1 MASKKQKNA
10 NGRSK
15 SNGPPH
21 ASREGVYFLS
31 ITLENVRCFS
41 EKQTLDLSDGNGKP
55 AQWTILLGNNGTGK
69 TTVLQAV
76 ASVAAMTTE
85 YRIWSDR
92 KKATGDDVQRNPPP
106 FWASWFKGEESGF
119 FRNPSSDSVKLDAEF
134 AYGADLTAAAQRFR
148 RAEVHL
154 EAAFYPSMETVER
167 RNSPPVVV
175 CFGYGAARRMADRS
189 LPGDSPDTGTETLFS
204 YHADLRNAEDWLLR
218 ADYAASKESPQR
230 KRQQER
236 LEQVKEL
243 LLAIL
248 PEIDGIQFLTGSGVY
263 PIPRVEFHTPYGWV
277 PLRHLGYGY
286 QTVIAWMIDFA
297 SRMIERYPDSSDP
310 LAEPAVVLVDE
321 IDLHLHPLW
330 QRQLI
335 GYLSQRFPNTQFI
348 ATAHSPLVV
357 QAATGANLA
366 VLRREGDHVVIDND
380 VATIRNWRIDQVLTS
395 DLFGLPSAR
404 PPELDEL
411 LDRRQ
416 ALLTKARLTKADQKE
431 LADLETRI
439 GSLPVG
445 ETLEQARRMALIEES
460 LELLKR
466 EQAKKP

>member
-1 MASKKQKNA
+1 MTNKKPKPA
-10 NGRSK
+10 NGRGK
-15 SNGPPH
+15 ANGSEMPAPT
-21 ASREGVYFLS
+21 GVYFLS
-31 ITLENVRCFS
+31 ITLENVRCFG

-55 AQWTILLGNNGTGK
+55 AQWTLLLGNNGTGK
-69 TTVLQAV
+69 TTVLQTIAV
-76 ASVAAMTTE
+76 QMRLTNESTVWWQSYDAEVGAPKTFPLLPRPRWLSESNLGLFRTTN
-85 YRIWSDR
+85 
-92 KKATGDDVQRNPPP
+92 NPPKYS
-106 FWASWFKGEESGF
+106 AIVAQGDCLSRSADQ
-119 FRNPSSDSVKLDAEF
+119 FR
-134 AYGADLTAAAQRFR
+134 
-148 RAEVHL
+148 HL
-154 EAAFYPSMETVER
+154 ELKFEGGGPFGLMSDT
-167 RNSPPVVV
+167 PVGLPIV
-175 CFGYGAARRMADRS
+175 CYGYGAARRMAERS
-189 LPGDSPDTGTETLFS
+189 LPEEAPDTGTETLFS

-218 ADYAASKESPQR
+218 ADYAASKKSPQQ

-236 LEQVKEL
+236 LEQIKEL

-277 PLRHLGYGY
+277 PLRHLGFGY

-297 SRMIERYPDSSDP
+297 SRMVERYPDSADP

-335 GYLSQRFPNTQFI
+335 GYLSRHFPNTQFI
-348 ATAHSPLVV
+348 VTAHSPLIV
-357 QAATGANLA
+357 QAATSANLA
-366 VLRREGDHVVIDND
+366 VLRCNGDHVVIDND
-380 VATIRNWRIDQVLTS
+380 AATIRNWRIDQVLTS

-416 ALLTKARLTKADQKE
+416 AFLTKARLTKADQRE
-431 LADLETRI
+431 LAELEAKI

-445 ETLEQARRMALIEES
+445 ETLEQARRLALIEES

>member
-1 MASKKQKNA
+1 MTNKKPKNA
-10 NGRSK
+10 NGQRK
-15 SNGPPH
+15 ANGAPH

-31 ITLENVRCFS
+31 ITLENVRCFG

-69 TTVLQAV
+69 TSVLQAV
-76 ASVAAMTTE
+76 AYIAAIRSE
-85 YRIWSDR
+85 LDR
-92 KKATGDDVQRNPPP
+92 RNVVGDDAPIPRSPMWIRFATG
-106 FWASWFKGEESGF
+106 EHGF
-119 FRNPSSDSVKLDAEF
+119 FRFPSVAPVKLEAKVAF
-134 AYGADLTAAAQRFR
+134 GADLDASARQFR
-148 RAEVHL
+148 TTGIQL
-154 EAAFYPSMETVER
+154 ESKR
-167 RNSPPVVV
+167 DPVKGEWQDQNCPFALV
-175 CFGYGAARRMADRS
+175 CFGYGAARRMTERS
-189 LPGDSPDTGTETLFS
+189 LPEDAPDTGTETLFS

-218 ADYAASKESPQR
+218 ADYAASKDSPQR
-230 KRQQER
+230 KRQLER
-236 LEQVKEL
+236 LEQVKQL

-297 SRMIERYPDSSDP
+297 SRMIERYPDIPDP

-335 GYLSQRFPNTQFI
+335 GYLSRQFPNTQFI

-366 VLRREGDHVVIDND
+366 VLRRDGDRVVIDND

-404 PPELDEL
+404 PPELDKL

-416 ALLTKARLTKADQKE
+416 ALLTKARLTKADQRE
-431 LADLETRI
+431 LADLEAKM
-439 GSLPVG
+439 GALPVG
-445 ETLEQARRMALIEES
+445 ETLEQARRLELIEET

-466 EQAKKP
+466 EQAEKP

>member
-1 MASKKQKNA
+1 MANKKPKSA
-10 NGRSK
+10 NGRGK
-15 SNGPPH
+15 ANGPPDG
-21 ASREGVYFLS
+21 AREGGYFLS
-31 ITLENVRCFS
+31 ISLENVRCFS

-69 TTVLQAV
+69 TSVLQAV
-76 ASVAAMTTE
+76 AYAAAIRSELSRRKVA
-85 YRIWSDR
+85 SDDAPIPR
-92 KKATGDDVQRNPPP
+92 TPMWAKFGTGMHD
-106 FWASWFKGEESGF
+106 F
-119 FRNPSSDSVKLDAEF
+119 FRFSSGDPVRLQAVF
-134 AYGADLTAAAQRFR
+134 AYGADLGASARQFQTTEIQ
-148 RAEVHL
+148 L
-154 EAAFYPSMETVER
+154 ESKR
-167 RNSPPVVV
+167 DPVIGNWEDQNCPLAIV
-175 CFGYGAARRMADRS
+175 CCGYGAARRMAERS
-189 LPGDSPDTGTETLFS
+189 LPEDAPDTGTETLFS

-236 LEQVKEL
+236 LEQITQL
-243 LLAIL
+243 LLDIL

-277 PLRHLGYGY
+277 PLRQLGFGY

-297 SRMIERYPDSSDP
+297 SRMIERYPDSPDP

-330 QRQLI
+330 QRRLI
-335 GYLSQRFPNTQFI
+335 GYLSERFSNTQFI
-348 ATAHSPLVV
+348 ATAHSPLIV
-357 QAATGANLA
+357 QAATSANLV
-366 VLRREGDHVVIDND
+366 VLRRDGDHVVIDND

-416 ALLTKARLTKADQKE
+416 ALLTKARLTKADQRE
-431 LADLETRI
+431 LADLEAKI
-439 GSLPVG
+439 GVLPVG

-460 LELLKR
+460 IELLKR

>member
-1 MASKKQKNA
+1 MTNKKSKNV
-10 NGRSK
+10 NGRGK
-15 SNGPPH
+15 ADGAPH
-21 ASREGVYFLS
+21 TSREGVYFLS
-31 ITLENVRCFS
+31 ITLENLRCFG

-69 TTVLQAV
+69 TTLLQAF
-76 ASVAAMTTE
+76 ATVAAITTE
-85 YRIWSDR
+85 TSLPDS
-92 KKATGDDVQRNPPP
+92 KKAAGDDAPIPHSLTSSKFDRRE
-106 FWASWFKGEESGF
+106 FGF
-119 FRNPSSDSVKLDAEF
+119 FRFPNTDAMKLEVGLAYGAALAASAQQFQRGVFRVECKPGLIPVSDSV
-134 AYGADLTAAAQRFR
+134 
-148 RAEVHL
+148 
-154 EAAFYPSMETVER
+154 SVELPA
-167 RNSPPVVV
+167 PPV
-175 CFGYGAARRMADRS
+175 CYGYGAARRMAARS
-189 LPGDSPDTGTETLFS
+189 LPEGEPDAGTETLFS

-218 ADYAASKESPQR
+218 ADYAASKDSPQR

-236 LEQVKEL
+236 LEQVKQL

-263 PIPRVEFHTPYGWV
+263 PIPRVELHTPYGWV
-277 PLRHLGYGY
+277 PLRHLGFGY

-297 SRMIERYPDSSDP
+297 SRMIERYPDSPDP

-335 GYLSQRFPNTQFI
+335 GDLTKRFPNTQFI
-348 ATAHSPLVV
+348 ATAHSPLIV
-357 QAATGANLA
+357 QAATSANLA
-366 VLRREGDHVVIDND
+366 VLRRDGDHVVIDND

-416 ALLTKARLTKADQKE
+416 ALLTKARLTAKDKQE
-431 LADLETRI
+431 LAELEKRIGLLPSGETKETR
-439 GSLPVG
+439 
-445 ETLEQARRMALIEES
+445 ETLAFIKES
-460 LELLKR
+460 LERLQR
-466 EQAKKP
+466 EQATKP

>member
-1 MASKKQKNA
+1 MTNKKQKNA
-10 NGRSK
+10 NGRGNANAS
-15 SNGPPH
+15 PH

-31 ITLENVRCFS
+31 ITLENVRCFG
-41 EKQTLDLSDGNGKP
+41 EKQTLDLSDGYGKP

-69 TTVLQAV
+69 TTVLQILGWLPQLA
-76 ASVAAMTTE
+76 TE
-85 YRIWSDR
+85 KDALPEDEIVRSAKSLRSGRNRFWWLVEGNHRYFRP
-92 KKATGDDVQRNPPP
+92 TG
-106 FWASWFKGEESGF
+106 S
-119 FRNPSSDSVKLDAEF
+119 SVKVESHF
-134 AYGADLTAAAQRFR
+134 ALGRGLGGTQQDYRDTGLKVEVRQDPPGAHLTGSIQG
-148 RAEVHL
+148 
-154 EAAFYPSMETVER
+154 
-167 RNSPPVVV
+167 SPPA
-175 CFGYGAARRMADRS
+175 CYGYGAARRMAERS
-189 LPGDSPDTGTETLFS
+189 LPEDAPDNGTETLFS

-218 ADYAASKESPQR
+218 ADYAASKELPQR

-236 LEQVKEL
+236 LEQIKQL

-366 VLRREGDHVVIDND
+366 VLRRDGDHVVIDND

-416 ALLTKARLTKADQKE
+416 TLLTKARLTKADQRE
-431 LADLETRI
+431 LADLEAKI
-439 GSLPVG
+439 GTLPVG

>member
-1 MASKKQKNA
+1 MANKKQKNA
-10 NGRSK
+10 NGQGK
-15 SNGPPH
+15 ANGSPH
-21 ASREGVYFLS
+21 ASREGAYFLS
-31 ITLENVRCFS
+31 ITLENVRCFG
-41 EKQTLDLSDGNGKP
+41 EQQTLDLSDGNGKP

-69 TTVLQAV
+69 TTVLQVIALEAELV
-76 ASVAAMTTE
+76 TE
-85 YRIWSDR
+85 RVHQKPPIFPTR
-92 KKATGDDVQRNPPP
+92 RLQEFADD
-106 FWASWFKGEESGF
+106 KHGF
-119 FRNPSSDSVKLDAEF
+119 FRTDRVPANVVAHVAIGPSLF
-134 AYGADLTAAAQRFR
+134 AARNQPHPSELRISGGRSHPATR
-148 RAEVHL
+148 EVPNQCP
-154 EAAFYPSMETVER
+154 AIICYA
-167 RNSPPVVV
+167 
-175 CFGYGAARRMADRS
+175 YGAARRMAERS
-189 LPGDSPDTGTETLFS
+189 LPEGEPDTGTETLFS

-236 LEQVKEL
+236 LEQVKQL

-277 PLRHLGYGY
+277 QLRHLGYGY
-286 QTVIAWMIDFA
+286 QTVIAWMIDLA
-297 SRMIERYPDSSDP
+297 SRMIERYPDSPDP

-335 GYLSQRFPNTQFI
+335 GYLSRHFPNTQFI

-366 VLRREGDHVVIDND
+366 VLRRDGDHVVIDNN

-416 ALLTKARLTKADQKE
+416 ELLTKARLTKADQRE
-431 LADLETRI
+431 LADLEAKI
-439 GSLPVG
+439 GALPVG

>member
-1 MASKKQKNA
+1 MSKKKLNNV
-10 NGRSK
+10 NGRGKANSAPDASSK
-15 SNGPPH
+15 
-21 ASREGVYFLS
+21 GVYFLS
-31 ITLENVRCFS
+31 ITLENVRCFG

-55 AQWTILLGNNGTGK
+55 ARWTILLGNNGTGK
-69 TTVLQAV
+69 TTVLQTLAIQ
-76 ASVAAMTTE
+76 MTLANVVSD
-85 YRIWSDR
+85 YRRRDDVKTPEREAFSPMPSRFWEVKQSLFRTADNVPKVHANI
-92 KKATGDDVQRNPPP
+92 ATGEGLIEQLKEIQSKEVWFEGGGP
-106 FWASWFKGEESGF
+106 FPL
-119 FRNPSSDSVKLDAEF
+119 PSAVPD
-134 AYGADLTAAAQRFR
+134 RF
-148 RAEVHL
+148 
-154 EAAFYPSMETVER
+154 
-167 RNSPPVVV
+167 SPFV
-175 CFGYGAARRMADRS
+175 CYGYGAARRMAERS
-189 LPGDSPDTGTETLFS
+189 LPEGIPETGTETLFS
-204 YHADLRNAEDWLLR
+204 YNADLRNAEDWLIR
-218 ADYAASKESPQR
+218 ADYAASKDSPQR

-236 LEQVKEL
+236 LEQIKQL

-248 PEIDGIQFLTGSGVY
+248 PEIDGIQFLAGSGVY

-277 PLRHLGYGY
+277 PLRQLGFGY
-286 QTVIAWMIDFA
+286 QTVIAWMVDFV
-297 SRMIERYPDSSDP
+297 SRMIERYPDSPDP

-335 GYLSQRFPNTQFI
+335 GYLSRRFPNTQFI
-348 ATAHSPLVV
+348 ATAHSPLIV
-357 QAATGANLA
+357 QAATSANLA

-416 ALLTKARLTKADQKE
+416 ALLTKGRLTKADEQE
-431 LADLETRI
+431 LADLETKI
-439 GSLPVG
+439 GSLPAG
-445 ETLEQARRMALIEES
+445 ETLEQARRLALIEES

>member
-10 NGRSK
+10 NGRSQ

-55 AQWTILLGNNGTGK
+55 VQWTILLGNNGIGK
-69 TTVLQAV
+69 TTVLQAL
-76 ASVAAMTTE
+76 AMQAMLANAVFDSRRRNHVEPADPKTLSPISSRFWEVKQTFF
-85 YRIWSDR
+85 RTDANLPKVLAGI
-92 KKATGDDVQRNPPP
+92 ATGEGLFPQRDQFQLSKVWFEGGGP
-106 FWASWFKGEESGF
+106 FPL
-119 FRNPSSDSVKLDAEF
+119 PSSVPDRF
-134 AYGADLTAAAQRFR
+134 APFTCY
-148 RAEVHL
+148 
-154 EAAFYPSMETVER
+154 
-167 RNSPPVVV
+167 
-175 CFGYGAARRMADRS
+175 GYGAARRMTERS
-189 LPGDSPDTGTETLFS
+189 LPGGEPDTGTETLFS

-236 LEQVKEL
+236 LEQVKQL

-380 VATIRNWRIDQVLTS
+380 VARIRNWRIDQVLTS

-416 ALLTKARLTKADQKE
+416 ALLTKARLTTKDKQE
-431 LADLETRI
+431 LAELEKRI
-439 GSLPVG
+439 GPLPSG
-445 ETLEQARRMALIEES
+445 ETKDTRETLAFIKES
-460 LELLKR
+460 LELLQR

>member
-1 MASKKQKNA
+1 MANKKPKNA
-10 NGRSK
+10 NGQGK
-15 SNGPPH
+15 ANGSPH
-21 ASREGVYFLS
+21 ASREGAYFLS
-31 ITLENVRCFS
+31 ITLENVRCFG

-69 TTVLQAV
+69 TTVLQTL
-76 ASVAAMTTE
+76 ASFVETTSKMRSFDEWAKKKDAAIPRPPIWVTFTTE
-85 YRIWSDR
+85 ER
-92 KKATGDDVQRNPPP
+92 
-106 FWASWFKGEESGF
+106 GF
-119 FRNPSSDSVKLDAEF
+119 FRSPGSDTLKVAVEF
-134 AYGADLTAAAQRFR
+134 AYGADLATSARLFQKATIEIEGNRDPLRDQLTRGKW
-148 RAEVHL
+148 
-154 EAAFYPSMETVER
+154 
-167 RNSPPVVV
+167 PPLIV
-175 CFGYGAARRMADRS
+175 CFGYGAARRMAERS
-189 LPGDSPDTGTETLFS
+189 LPEGEPDTGTETLFS

-218 ADYAASKESPQR
+218 ADYAASKESPQQ

-236 LEQVKEL
+236 LEQVKQL

-248 PEIDGIQFLTGSGVY
+248 PEIDGIHFLTGSGVY

-297 SRMIERYPDSSDP
+297 SRMIERYPDSPDP

-335 GYLSQRFPNTQFI
+335 GYLSRRFPNTQFI

-366 VLRREGDHVVIDND
+366 VLRRDGDHVVIDND
-380 VATIRNWRIDQVLTS
+380 VAKIRNWRIDQVLTS

-416 ALLTKARLTKADQKE
+416 ALLTKARLTKADQRE
-431 LADLETRI
+431 LADLEAKI
-439 GSLPVG
+439 GALPVG